1 MSSYFFGLDGGGTQS
16 RLAVCDSVGHV
27 VVEVYGGATNLYT
40 GKPEQVALN
49 LKALF
54 SQVEAYFPFAG
65 GCIGSAGLG
74 REREKAL
81 FKEMLAVLLPSVPV
95 YLCSDGEILLVGGL
109 AGLEGYALISGTGSL
124 ALSRSTD
131 GTLLRAGGY
140 GYLLGDE
147 GSAYWIAHQALVRSL
162 RSLEHRDLNT
172 NMLGSLVEG
181 CSLSKAEDLIAY
193 VHHQATK
200 ADIAKLAPLV
210 TAFAKE
216 GDPLANDI
224 LRCAAKE
231 LVALVVS
238 VQNPAIT
245 AKELVLAG
253 GVLEKDPLVRPLFM
267 QALREALPELQI
279 ITARGTALAG
289 ACLLARTNFSL
300 FALDYELQGN
310 VFSRLG

>member
-1 MSSYFFGLDGGGTQS
+1 VSERYFFGLDGGGTQS
-16 RLAVCDSVGHV
+16 RLAVCDSTGTILK
-27 VVEVYGGATNLYT
+27 EVYGGTTNLYT
-40 GKPEQVALN
+40 GKSEQVALN

-54 SQVEAYFPFAG
+54 TQVEQYFPFAG

-74 REREKAL
+74 REREKVL
-81 FKEMLAVLLPSVPV
+81 FREMFSTLLPTVPV

-124 ALSRSTD
+124 ALSRSSD
-131 GTLLRAGGY
+131 GSLKRAGGY

-147 GSAYWIAHQALVRSL
+147 GSAYWIAHQALMRSL
-162 RSLEHRDLNT
+162 RSLENRDLNT
-172 NMLGSLVEG
+172 TMLPSLLEG

-210 TAFAKE
+210 TVFAKE
-216 GDPLANDI
+216 GDALANDI
-224 LRCAAKE
+224 LQCAAKE
-231 LVALVVS
+231 LVSLVVS

-253 GVLEKDPLVRPLFM
+253 GVLEKDPIVRPLFI

-279 ITARGTALAG
+279 ITARGSALQG
-289 ACLLARTNFSL
+289 ACLLARTS
-300 FALDYELQGN
+300 
-310 VFSRLG
+310 V

>member
-1 MSSYFFGLDGGGTQS
+1 MSNYFFGLDGGGTQS
-16 RLAVCDSVGHV
+16 RLAVCDRAGKV
-27 VVEVYGGATNLYT
+27 VEEVYGGATNLYT
-40 GKPEQVALN
+40 GKPDQVSLN

-54 SQVEAYFPFAG
+54 SQVEQYFPFAG

-74 REREKAL
+74 REREKVL
-81 FKEMLAVLLPSVPV
+81 FRDMLSSLLPSVPV

-124 ALSRSTD
+124 ALSRSSD
-131 GTLLRAGGY
+131 GSLKRAGGY
-140 GYLLGDE
+140 GYMLGDE
-147 GSAYWIAHQALVRSL
+147 GSAYWIAHQALRRSL
-162 RSLEHRDLNT
+162 RSLEGRDLNT
-172 NMLGSLVEG
+172 HMLPSLLEG

-210 TAFAKE
+210 TVFAKE
-216 GDPLANDI
+216 GDALANDI
-224 LRCAAKE
+224 LSCAAKE

-253 GVLEKDPLVRPLFM
+253 GVLEKDPVVRPLFEEE
-267 QALREALPELQI
+267 LKKVLPELRI
-279 ITARGTALAG
+279 IKARGTALDG
-289 ACLLARTNFSL
+289 ACLLAITKFRLNQDSSL
-300 FALDYELQGN
+300 SMHKN
-310 VFSRLG
+310 S

>member
-1 MSSYFFGLDGGGTQS
+1 MSERYFFGLDGGGTQS
-16 RLAVCDSVGHV
+16 RLAVCDSTGTILK
-27 VVEVYGGATNLYT
+27 EVYGGTTNLYT
-40 GKPEQVALN
+40 GKSEQVALN

-54 SQVEAYFPFAG
+54 TQVEQYFPFAG

-74 REREKAL
+74 REREKVL
-81 FKEMLAVLLPSVPV
+81 FRDMLSTLLPTVPV

-124 ALSRSTD
+124 ALSRSSD
-131 GTLLRAGGY
+131 GSLKRAGGY

-147 GSAYWIAHQALVRSL
+147 GSAYWIAHQALMRSL
-162 RSLEHRDLNT
+162 RSLENRDLNT
-172 NMLGSLVEG
+172 RMLPSLLEG

-210 TAFAKE
+210 TVFAKE

-224 LRCAAKE
+224 LQCTAKE

-245 AKELVLAG
+245 ANELVLAG
-253 GVLEKDPLVRPLFM
+253 GVLEKDPIVRPLFI
-267 QALREALPELQI
+267 QALRETLPELQI
-279 ITARGTALAG
+279 ITARGTALEG
-289 ACLLARTNFSL
+289 ACLLARTS
-300 FALDYELQGN
+300 
-310 VFSRLG
+310 V

>member
-1 MSSYFFGLDGGGTQS
+1 MSERYFFGLDGGGTQS
-16 RLAVCDSVGHV
+16 RLAVCDSTGTILK
-27 VVEVYGGATNLYT
+27 EVYGGTTNLYT
-40 GKPEQVALN
+40 GKSEQVALN

-54 SQVEAYFPFAG
+54 SQVEQYFPFAG

-74 REREKAL
+74 REREKVL
-81 FKEMLAVLLPSVPV
+81 FREMFSTLLPTVPV

-124 ALSRSTD
+124 ALSRSSD
-131 GTLLRAGGY
+131 GSLKRAGGY

-147 GSAYWIAHQALVRSL
+147 GSAYWIAHQALMRSL
-162 RSLEHRDLNT
+162 RSLENRDLNT
-172 NMLGSLVEG
+172 RMLPSLLEG

-210 TAFAKE
+210 TVFAKE
-216 GDPLANDI
+216 GDLLANDI
-224 LRCAAKE
+224 LQCAAKE
-231 LVALVVS
+231 LVALVVA

-253 GVLEKDPLVRPLFM
+253 GVLEKDPIVRPLFEE
-267 QALREALPELQI
+267 ALKKALPELQI
-279 ITARGTALAG
+279 IKARGSALYG
-289 ACLLARTNFSL
+289 ACLLARTS
-300 FALDYELQGN
+300 
-310 VFSRLG
+310 V

>member
-1 MSSYFFGLDGGGTQS
+1 VSERYFFGLDGGGTQS
-16 RLAVCDSVGHV
+16 RLAVCDSTGTILK
-27 VVEVYGGATNLYT
+27 EVYGGTTNLYT
-40 GKPEQVALN
+40 GKSEQVALN

-54 SQVEAYFPFAG
+54 SQVEQYFPFAG

-74 REREKAL
+74 REREKVL
-81 FKEMLAVLLPSVPV
+81 FRDMLSTLLPTVPV
-95 YLCSDGEILLVGGL
+95 YFCSDGEILLVGGL

-124 ALSRSTD
+124 ALSRSSD
-131 GTLLRAGGY
+131 GSLKRAGGY

-147 GSAYWIAHQALVRSL
+147 GSAYWIAHQALMRSL
-162 RSLEHRDLNT
+162 RSLENRDLNT
-172 NMLGSLVEG
+172 RMLPSLLEG

-193 VHHQATK
+193 VHHQAIK

-210 TAFAKE
+210 TVFAKE

-224 LRCAAKE
+224 LQCAAKE
-231 LVALVVS
+231 LVSLVVS

-253 GVLEKDPLVRPLFM
+253 GVLEKDPLVRPLFI

-279 ITARGTALAG
+279 IKARGSALQG
-289 ACLLARTNFSL
+289 ACLLARTS
-300 FALDYELQGN
+300 
-310 VFSRLG
+310 V

>member
-1 MSSYFFGLDGGGTQS
+1 MSERYFFGLDGGGTQS
-16 RLAVCDSVGHV
+16 RLAVCDSTGTILK
-27 VVEVYGGATNLYT
+27 EVYGGTTNLYT
-40 GKPEQVALN
+40 GKSEQVALN

-54 SQVEAYFPFAG
+54 SQVEQYFPFAG

-74 REREKAL
+74 REREKVL
-81 FKEMLAVLLPSVPV
+81 FRDMLSTLLPTVPV

-124 ALSRSTD
+124 ALSRSSD
-131 GTLLRAGGY
+131 GSLKRAGGY

-147 GSAYWIAHQALVRSL
+147 GSAYWIAHQALMRSL
-162 RSLEHRDLNT
+162 RSLENRDLNT
-172 NMLGSLVEG
+172 RMLPSLLEG

-210 TAFAKE
+210 TVFAKE
-216 GDPLANDI
+216 GDLLANDI
-224 LRCAAKE
+224 LQCAAKE
-231 LVALVVS
+231 LVSLVVS

-245 AKELVLAG
+245 ANELVLAG
-253 GVLEKDPLVRPLFM
+253 GVLEKDPLVRPLFI

-279 ITARGTALAG
+279 IKARGSALQG
-289 ACLLARTNFSL
+289 ACLLARTS
-300 FALDYELQGN
+300 
-310 VFSRLG
+310 V

>member
-1 MSSYFFGLDGGGTQS
+1 MSERYFFGLDGGGTQS
-16 RLAVCDSVGHV
+16 RLAVCDSTGTILK
-27 VVEVYGGATNLYT
+27 EVYGGTTNLYT
-40 GKPEQVALN
+40 GKSEQVALN

-54 SQVEAYFPFAG
+54 TQVEQYFPFAG

-74 REREKAL
+74 REREKVL
-81 FKEMLAVLLPSVPV
+81 FKDMLSTLLPTVPV

-124 ALSRSTD
+124 ALSRSSD
-131 GTLLRAGGY
+131 GSLKRAGGY

-147 GSAYWIAHQALVRSL
+147 GSAYWIAHQALMRSL
-162 RSLEHRDLNT
+162 RSLENRDLNT
-172 NMLGSLVEG
+172 TMLPSLLES

-210 TAFAKE
+210 TVFAKE
-216 GDPLANDI
+216 GDLLANDI
-224 LRCAAKE
+224 LQCAAKE

-238 VQNPAIT
+238 VQNPAIR

-253 GVLEKDPLVRPLFM
+253 GVLEKDPIVRPLFEE
-267 QALREALPELQI
+267 ALKKALPELQI
-279 ITARGTALAG
+279 IKARGSALQG
-289 ACLLARTNFSL
+289 ACLLARTS
-300 FALDYELQGN
+300 
-310 VFSRLG
+310 V

>member
-1 MSSYFFGLDGGGTQS
+1 MSERYFFGLDGGGTQS
-16 RLAVCDSVGHV
+16 RLAVCDSTGTILK
-27 VVEVYGGATNLYT
+27 EVYGGTTNLYT
-40 GKPEQVALN
+40 GKSEQVALN

-54 SQVEAYFPFAG
+54 TQVEQYFPFAG

-74 REREKAL
+74 REREKVL
-81 FKEMLAVLLPSVPV
+81 FREMFSTLLPTVPV

-124 ALSRSTD
+124 ALSRSSD
-131 GTLLRAGGY
+131 GSLKRAGGY

-147 GSAYWIAHQALVRSL
+147 GSAYWIAHQALMRSL
-162 RSLEHRDLNT
+162 RSLENRDLNT
-172 NMLGSLVEG
+172 TMLPSLLEG

-210 TAFAKE
+210 TVFAKE
-216 GDPLANDI
+216 GDALANDI
-224 LRCAAKE
+224 LQCAAKE
-231 LVALVVS
+231 LVSLVVS

-253 GVLEKDPLVRPLFM
+253 GVLEKDPIVRPLFI

-279 ITARGTALAG
+279 ITARGSALQG
-289 ACLLARTNFSL
+289 ACLLARTS
-300 FALDYELQGN
+300 
-310 VFSRLG
+310 V